1 MKVQRLLTAF
11 FFFPVFFLILL
22 GLGDR
27 ERNSEIA
34 TSLSTQPGKATH
46 GQLCQVPGRHKAKRL
61 LII

>member
-11 FFFPVFFLILL
+11 FFFFPVFFLIL

-27 ERNSEIA
+27 ERSSKIA
-34 TSLSTQPGKATH
+34 TSLSAQSGKATH